1 MFRYVGRFAGIRVG
15 LRIAATLACVLMA
28 PSWAAA
34 QSDRFWSTS
43 TGSLVAGNG
52 NWNTTTPFWSVNTA
66 ASSLVTFGTN
76 NNALFS
82 ATGTSTLSLTENVS
96 VNNIEYRAGNSTT
109 KVNAGGGT
117 ITLGGNINS
126 FWDNGGAAIVNELN
140 APLVLSGNPTIT
152 FQRNYGDGV
161 NGNYLV
167 IGGAIAETGGARS
180 LTINQTSATGGGGN
194 GTLYLDSPNNTFSGG
209 FSAGGRFV
217 YARAASGTPL
227 GTGDINTRIG
237 FGTTPVVP
245 IYIQPSGTGGDVQ
258 VSAVNAAVGSK
269 INLNGGGRFEL
280 VRGGNNSL
288 TFTVGNAGAA
298 ADSVLNRV
306 TAYSSMAIAYTG
318 TLGGNEKFIVNGGV
332 SMTNGLVTPFFTASS
347 PTSPD
352 FLAYDPTN
360 GFVLPTY
367 AFTNT
372 FAGATTASSVKVT
385 TATTLTGN
393 AGASA
398 LNLSAGSVN
407 LNGNT
412 LTLGDGT
419 NAAGL
424 IQAGAIS
431 NGTLNVPGVAVVTGV
446 SGAFSASLTGSG
458 AFVFA
463 GSPSTTLSGSQVS
476 VASIAVGAGSLTF
489 SPNSGVQD
497 VTSVISGAGAT
508 IAKSGAGQTRLT
520 SATATALSI
529 TEGTLAMDSAL
540 AANPTLSF
548 TTGEDAVLIR
558 GSTAKLT
565 MNTGTFSTPGRI
577 RLGNDGTVGVA
588 EISGGRV
595 NHTGRDVDMG
605 FNGGIASLT
614 LSGTAIWNG
623 ASRELFIA
631 NAFNANSVVFLQNSA
646 SGTFGAISLA
656 NQNQVANQSQ
666 FGTLVISDS
675 ASLTGSSLNIGVLAN
690 NSQARAFGQFN
701 QQGGTTSITGAV
713 QLAGTE
719 TNAGVLQ
726 GALNLDGGT
735 FRVGDRI
742 FGGTGDS
749 YVNFHGGTLAY
760 SGGTTKTNFF
770 NLGGTGKAFV
780 YDSSTI
786 DTGTQAVTIEQA
798 LLTPNTG
805 SGLSSVPLT
814 NAGSGFTVAPG
825 VRITG
830 GGGEGA
836 TAIATIGVNGALS
849 ITVTNPG
856 TGYTS
861 APTIALERGHRNGGV
876 DPVVGTVS
884 IATNAYTG
892 GITKQGAGRLTL
904 TSVNTFTGST
914 VIGAGAIVLSGS
926 GTHGAGNLSLGTS
939 GVFELTGLSAGK
951 YTLPLSASLVG
962 SGTISG
968 GGSKTLAV
976 PGILAPGNSTG
987 TVTLNSAVLELAS
1000 TTTSNFEINSL
1011 LDFDEVI
1018 GAGSGSQVIYG
1029 GTLNVFFDP
1038 AGSFASGNT
1047 FQLFAIGGSLA
1058 SSGSFSAVN
1067 TTGLTGG
1074 LTASFDTA
1082 TGTVVVVPEPSTVAM
1097 LVLAGAIA
1105 VGCRTR
1111 RRRD

>member
-1 MFRYVGRFAGIRVG
+1 MFRHITRCRGVRTG
-15 LRIAATLACVLMA
+15 LRVAATLACVFLA

-34 QSDRFWSTS
+34 QDLFWSTS

-52 NWNTTTPFWSVNTA
+52 DWNTTTPLWSVNTA
-66 ASSLVTFGTN
+66 ATSLVTFPQ
-76 NNALFS
+76 NATARFQ
-82 ATGTSTLSLTENVS
+82 AVGTSNVS
-96 VNNIEYRAGNSTT
+96 LSESITTSGIIFDNGGAIT

-117 ITLGGNINS
+117 LTLGGNITSAFN
-126 FWDNGGAAIVNELN
+126 NGGVATVNELN
-140 APLVLSGNPTIT
+140 APLVLSGNRTIT

-167 IGGAIAETGGARS
+167 IGGAITETGGARS

-209 FSAGGRFV
+209 FTAGGRFV

-245 IYIQPSGTGGDVQ
+245 IYIQPSGTGADVQ
-258 VSAVNAAVGSK
+258 VSAANAAVGSK
-269 INLNGGGRFEL
+269 ININGGGRFEL
-280 VRGGNNSL
+280 VRGSNTSL
-288 TFTVGNAGAA
+288 TFTVGNAGATA
-298 ADSVLNRV
+298 NSVLNRV
-306 TAYSSMAIAYTG
+306 GASAGMTIAYTG

-332 SMTNGLVTPFFTASS
+332 SMSNGLVTPFFTASS
-347 PTSPD
+347 PTSLD

-372 FAGATTASSVKVT
+372 FVGATTASSVKVT

-398 LNLSAGSVN
+398 LSLSSGSVD
-407 LNGNT
+407 LGGNT

-419 NAAGL
+419 DAAGL
-424 IQAGAIS
+424 IQAGNIS
-431 NGTLNVPGVAVVTGV
+431 NGTLNVPGVVSVTGA
-446 SGAFSASLTGSG
+446 SGALTASLTGSG

-463 GSPSTTLSGSQVS
+463 GSPITTLSGSQVS
-476 VASIAVGAGSLTF
+476 VASIVVGAGSLTF
-489 SPNSGVQD
+489 SPSSGVQD
-497 VTSVISGAGAT
+497 VTSVISGAGAA
-508 IAKSGAGQTRLT
+508 IAKAGAGQTRLT
-520 SATATALSI
+520 SATATSLSL

-540 AANPTLSF
+540 AANPTLNF

-558 GSTAKLT
+558 GNTAKLT
-565 MNTGTFSTPGRI
+565 MNAGTFSTPGRI
-577 RLGNDGTVGVA
+577 RLGNDGAVGVA
-588 EISGGRV
+588 EISGGTV

-631 NAFNANSVVFLQNSA
+631 NAFNSNSVVFLQNTA
-646 SGTFGAISLA
+646 SGTFGVISLA
-656 NQNQVANQSQ
+656 NANGVANQSQ

-675 ASLTGSSLNIGVLAN
+675 ASLTGSSLNIGVFAN

-726 GALNLDGGT
+726 GVLNLDGGT

-760 SGGTTKTNFF
+760 SGGVTRTNFF

-825 VRITG
+825 VRITD

-849 ITVTNPG
+849 ISVTNPG

-861 APTIALERGHRNGGV
+861 APTILLERGHRNGGAE
-876 DPVVGTVS
+876 PVVGTVA

-892 GITKQGAGRLTL
+892 GITKQGTGRLTL
-904 TSVNTFTGST
+904 TAANTFTGPT
-914 VIGAGAIVLSGS
+914 VIGAGTLALSGS
-926 GTHGAGNLSLGTS
+926 GTHGAGTLSLGTS
-939 GVFELTGLSAGK
+939 GIFDLTALSTGT
-951 YTLPLSASLVG
+951 YTLASSASLVG
-962 SGTISG
+962 NGTISG
-968 GGSKTLAV
+968 GSSKTLAV

-987 TVTLNSAVLELAS
+987 TITLESAVLELTS

-1011 LDFDEVI
+1011 LDFDEVV
-1018 GAGSGSQVIYG
+1018 GSGTGSQVIYG

-1047 FQLFAIGGSLA
+1047 FQLFDIGGSLA
-1058 SSGSFSAVN
+1058 SSGSFSTVN

-1082 TGTVVVVPEPSTVAM
+1082 TGTILVVPEPSTVAM
-1097 LVLAGAIA
+1097 LLLAGALA
-1105 VGCRTR
+1105 AGCRTR
-1111 RRRD
+1111 WRRA